1 MSRLGHDDQ
10 ANRSQEL
17 VDSQRRAA
25 IAPAPFRRI
34 GSGTRSP
41 FRIAPIQNHANA
53 PVPCERALE
62 MLVEMLAIVGDDD
75 ELPDRR
81 RVPVVPPRRRRAP
94 VKAWRATRRRA
105 LRQKERE

>member
-53 PVPCERALE
+53 LAPCERALE